1 MPRKPSPSAPVS
13 APPPDPALVAR
24 IVAAAR
30 KHFFAHGVRGVTM
43 DQLARDLGMSK
54 KTLYACFPSKP
65 QLLDAVLLDKFQGM
79 RAELDQIT
87 SRPGG
92 KFQDELRQLLACL
105 QRQTAEIQPPLVRDL
120 RLLSPDVFAR
130 IETHRRAMIQTYFG
144 QLFARGQR
152 AGAIRSDISTQW
164 MIDILLA
171 AVQVIANPATITA
184 LDVSPQTAMNTIISV
199 VLEGVMTRKPRA
211 KK

>member
-1 MPRKPSPSAPVS
+1 MPRKPSPSAPAS
-13 APPPDPALVAR
+13 AAPPDPALVAR

-43 DQLARDLGMSK
+43 DQLARELGMSK

-87 SRPGG
+87 SRPSD